1 MVDYLSNLWN
11 RLQSGSQSRLS
22 AVDRDAL
29 KQRYPERAAE
39 IDAFFETLQQAAA
52 QSAAEVAT
60 AAMPGMD
67 SSNDATL
74 PPRQEQAVS
83 ATVDENAVTLLP
95 VHSSDP
101 ADEFATVIPINQD
114 NDATLAPA
122 KDATNLTSP
131 SSSGSRVRYFGDYE
145 LLSEIAR
152 GGMGV
157 VYKARQVNLNR
168 VVALKMILAGNLAS
182 DEEVQRFRTDA

>member
-11 RLQSGSQSRLS
+11 RLQSGSQLRLS

-29 KQRYPERAAE
+29 KQHYPERAAE
-39 IDAFFETLQQAAA
+39 IDAFFETLEQAAD

-74 PPRQEQAVS
+74 PPRQQPAVP
-83 ATVDENAVTLLP
+83 AAVDEDAVTLLP

-122 KDATNLTSP
+122 RKQRCQERMALSKFGLRATRSIGVP
-131 SSSGSRVRYFGDYE
+131 GIIVSSG
-145 LLSEIAR
+145 
-152 GGMGV
+152 
-157 VYKARQVNLNR
+157 RQ
-168 VVALKMILAGNLAS
+168 S
-182 DEEVQRFRTDA
+182 WY